1 VQISLEKR
9 ADELSRLQL
18 SELVTTTNFFT
29 ETVINVRNQL
39 PSTVNVSSLACF
51 RRPIGSVDFTDIL
64 IMVALCNKA
73 DHYIFVCGFF
83 FLFGYLPYLHTWC
96 GLSVNLGC
104 RSETCCTRV
113 AGNAGPQNRQK
124 VAIWAPSH
132 TLSGYIFAT
141 KACID
146 NRRKSVKQQCLPQMS
161 SQYGKHR
168 PTSR

>member
-29 ETVINVRNQL
+29 ETVINVWNQL

-51 RRPIGSVDFTDIL
+51 RRPIESVDFTDIL

-96 GLSVNLGC
+96 GPSVNLEC
-104 RSETCCTRV
+104 RSETCCARL
-113 AGNAGPQNRQK
+113 AGNTGGKK
-124 VAIWAPSH
+124 VA
-132 TLSGYIFAT
+132 
-141 KACID
+141 K
-146 NRRKSVKQQCLPQMS
+146 NRHLGTIAQLCRALS
-161 SQYGKHR
+161 SQLKHVSTIGKKLVK
-168 PTSR
+168 